1 MTSKDQ
7 GTGPNTP
14 GSDYGFPKPQFPGL
28 SDRPGPPSIISSR
41 MTDIASD
48 DGGEASAHALSE
60 NPRRRSGMASDTL
73 SRPGTA
79 KTGLSG
85 SREGWRRGPPP
96 RLNYITSLQEK
107 RRSTGAGSTAG
118 SISTRPPSSAS
129 RSHVPS
135 LTSSAFFRPM
145 SSQKLQAQRGG
156 GSRPAT
162 QNRQQP
168 TIEDAQPTDQSP
180 SAAAAAAV
188 ASGGPNARHSIIS
201 NPISNPV
208 ARLQRQLSVDGD
220 GRPPPS
226 RGTEYTDQGTYDRIT
241 ANTSPT
247 QGHHPAGSMSESV
260 TPIYRQ
266 HRNSRNLSV
275 NIDRGFRDRGNQP
288 SPAKSPRSFR
298 SSFLLPGRSD
308 GEQNKSNRS
317 LPGAEK
323 LSSTASTPRLNPDD
337 PSRPA
342 DRHNLKSSKTNLGYV
357 FQYFEGNTVFC
368 IGGRFQNTK
377 HRPVN
382 VATGLFIIIPA
393 VLFFAFSAPWIWHNI
408 SPAVPITFAY
418 LFYICISSFFH
429 ASLSDPGILPRNLH
443 AFPPAEPTEDPL
455 RLGPPT
461 NDWTLIK
468 SAESSTAAMEVP
480 VKHCRTCN
488 IWRPPRAHHCRLCD
502 NCIETHDHHCVWL
515 NNCVGRRNYRYFFAF
530 VSSATFLSLYLL
542 GASLAHILIHMNRSG
557 ISFGKSIDDFR
568 VPFAMAIYGFISF
581 LYPAALMGYHI
592 FLMARGETTREYI
605 NSHKFIKKER
615 FRAFTQGSILKNW
628 IVVLCRP
635 RTPTYYQFKKR
646 YQGGDQR
653 LGTFRDQPKSDVQ
666 GMEMQNVKP
675 SAGFQGPVSL
685 RNEANTSTT

>member
-7 GTGPNTP
+7 AGGANASTG
-14 GSDYGFPKPQFPGL
+14 DDDFPKPQFPGR

-48 DGGEASAHALSE
+48 DGGEGAAQTFSE
-60 NPRRRSGMASDTL
+60 NPRSKSALASDSV

-79 KTGLSG
+79 KTGMSG
-85 SREGWRRGPPP
+85 PLEGRRRGPPP
-96 RLNYITSLQEK
+96 RMNYITSLSEK
-107 RRSTGAGSTAG
+107 RRSSGAGSTGG
-118 SISTRPPSSAS
+118 SGSSRPPSSTS

-156 GSRPAT
+156 SRPAT
-162 QNRQQP
+162 RQQP
-168 TIEDAQPTDQSP
+168 TFEDAEPEPSQ
-180 SAAAAAAV
+180 SAAAAAAI
-188 ASGGPNARHSIIS
+188 ASGGPNARHSVIS
-201 NPISNPV
+201 NPVSNPV
-208 ARLQRQLSVDGD
+208 ARLQRQLSDDGEM
-220 GRPPPS
+220 RSPPS
-226 RGTEYTDQGTYDRIT
+226 RGTEYTEQGTYDRIT

-247 QGHHPAGSMSESV
+247 HGHYAAGSMSESV
-260 TPIYRQ
+260 TPLQRNQ
-266 HRNSRNLSV
+266 RNSRNLSV
-275 NIDRGFRDRGNQP
+275 NVDRGFKERGNQP

-308 GEQNKSNRS
+308 QGQNKSNRS
-317 LPGAEK
+317 LPGGEK
-323 LSSTASTPRLNPDD
+323 LSSTASTPQLNPVDS
-337 PSRPA
+337 SRPA
-342 DRHNLKSSKTNLGYV
+342 DKNNLKKSRSNLGYV

-393 VLFFAFSAPWIWHNI
+393 VLFFVFSAPWIWNNI
-408 SPAVPITFAY
+408 SPAIPITFAY
-418 LFYICISSFFH
+418 LFYICISSFLH
-429 ASLSDPGILPRNLH
+429 ASVSDPGILPRNLH

-530 VSSATFLSLYLL
+530 VSSATFLALYLL
-542 GASLAHILIHMNRSG
+542 GASLSQILIHMNRSD
-557 ISFGKSIDDFR
+557 ISFGKAIDEFR
-568 VPFAMAIYGFISF
+568 VPFAMVIYGFVAF

-615 FRAFTQGSILKNW
+615 FRAFTQGSMLKNW

-635 RTPTYYQFKKR
+635 RPPTYYQFKKK
-646 YQGGDQR
+646 YSVGDQR
-653 LGTFRDQPKSDVQ
+653 LGAFRDQPKHDAR
-666 GMEMQNVKP
+666 GMEMQNVRP
-675 SAGFQGPVSL
+675 STGFQGPVSL

>member
-1 MTSKDQ
+1 MTSKDHA
-7 GTGPNTP
+7 GGAGAPA
-14 GSDYGFPKPQFPGL
+14 GDDGFPKPQFPGR

-48 DGGEASAHALSE
+48 EGGEAAVQTLSE
-60 NPRRRSGMASDTL
+60 NPRRKSGLASDSL

-79 KTGLSG
+79 KTGMSG
-85 SREGWRRGPPP
+85 PWEGRRRGPPP
-96 RLNYITSLQEK
+96 RMNYITSLSEK
-107 RRSTGAGSTAG
+107 RGSTGGGSIAG
-118 SISTRPPSSAS
+118 SIASRPPSSTS

-156 GSRPAT
+156 SRPAT
-162 QNRQQP
+162 RQQP
-168 TIEDAQPTDQSP
+168 TFEDVESEPGQ

-188 ASGGPNARHSIIS
+188 ASGGPNARHSVIS
-201 NPISNPV
+201 NPVSNPV
-208 ARLQRQLSVDGD
+208 ARLQRQLSDD
-220 GRPPPS
+220 DEMRAPPS
-226 RGTEYTDQGTYDRIT
+226 RGTEYTEQGTYDRIT

-247 QGHHPAGSMSESV
+247 HGHHAAGSMSESV
-260 TPIYRQ
+260 TPLQRNQ
-266 HRNSRNLSV
+266 RNSRNLSV
-275 NIDRGFRDRGNQP
+275 TVDRGFKERGNQP
-288 SPAKSPRSFR
+288 SPVKSPRSFR

-308 GEQNKSNRS
+308 QGQNKSNRS
-317 LPGAEK
+317 LPGGEK
-323 LSSTASTPRLNPDD
+323 LSSTASTPQLNPVDS
-337 PSRPA
+337 SRPA
-342 DRHNLKSSKTNLGYV
+342 DKTNLKKSMPNLGYV

-382 VATGLFIIIPA
+382 VATGLFIVIPA
-393 VLFFAFSAPWIWHNI
+393 VLFFVFSAPWLWHNI
-408 SPAVPITFAY
+408 SPAIPLAFAY
-418 LFYICISSFFH
+418 LFYVCISSFLH
-429 ASLSDPGILPRNLH
+429 ASASDPGILPRNLH
-443 AFPPAEPTEDPL
+443 VFPPAEPTEDPL

-468 SAESSTAAMEVP
+468 SAESATAAMEVP

-542 GASLAHILIHMNRSG
+542 GASLAQILIHMDRSN
-557 ISFGKSIDDFR
+557 ISFGKSIDEFR
-568 VPFAMAIYGFISF
+568 VPFAMVIYGFVSF
-581 LYPAALMGYHI
+581 LYPAALMGYHV

-615 FRAFTQGSILKNW
+615 FRAFTQGSMLKNW

-635 RTPTYYQFKKR
+635 RPPTYYQFKKK
-646 YQGGDQR
+646 YSVGDQR
-653 LGTFRDQPKSDVQ
+653 LGAFRDQPKNDAQ
-666 GMEMQNVKP
+666 GMEMHNVRP
-675 SAGFQGPVSL
+675 STGFQGPVSL

>member
-7 GTGPNTP
+7 AGGANAPTGDDT
-14 GSDYGFPKPQFPGL
+14 FAKPRFPGR

-48 DGGEASAHALSE
+48 DEGEAAAQTPSE
-60 NPRRRSGMASDTL
+60 NNPRSRSAMDSV

-79 KTGLSG
+79 KTGTTG
-85 SREGWRRGPPP
+85 AWEGRRRGPPS
-96 RLNYITSLQEK
+96 RMNYITSLQDK

-118 SISTRPPSSAS
+118 SIASRPPSSTG

-156 GSRPAT
+156 SRPVT
-162 QNRQQP
+162 RQP
-168 TIEDAQPTDQSP
+168 KLDDAEPEPSQSD
-180 SAAAAAAV
+180 AAAAAV
-188 ASGGPNARHSIIS
+188 ASGGPNARHSVIS

-208 ARLQRQLSVDGD
+208 ARIQRQLSEDGEM
-220 GRPPPS
+220 RPPPS
-226 RGTEYTDQGTYDRIT
+226 RGTEYTEPGTYDRIT

-247 QGHHPAGSMSESV
+247 HGHYAAGSMSESV
-260 TPIYRQ
+260 TPLHRNQ
-266 HRNSRNLSV
+266 RNSRNSRNLSV
-275 NIDRGFRDRGNQP
+275 NVERGFKERGSQ
-288 SPAKSPRSFR
+288 SSAGKSPRSFR

-308 GEQNKSNRS
+308 QGQNKSNRS
-317 LPGAEK
+317 LPGGEK
-323 LSSTASTPRLNPDD
+323 LSSTPSTPQLNPTD

-342 DRHNLKSSKTNLGYV
+342 KGDNLNKSKSNLGYV
-357 FQYFEGNTVFC
+357 FQYFQGNTVFC
-368 IGGRFQNTK
+368 MGGRFQNTK

-382 VATGLFIIIPA
+382 VATGMFIVLPA
-393 VLFFAFSAPWIWHNI
+393 VLFFIFSAPWLWRNI
-408 SPAVPITFAY
+408 SPAIPLTFAY
-418 LFYICISSFFH
+418 LFYICFSSFLH
-429 ASLSDPGILPRNLH
+429 ASVSDPGILPRNLH
-443 AFPPAEPTEDPL
+443 AFPPVEPTEDPL

-461 NDWTLIK
+461 NDWVLIK

-530 VSSATFLSLYLL
+530 VSSATFLSLYLF
-542 GASLAHILIHMNRSG
+542 GASLGQIIAHQNRSG
-557 ISFGKSIDDFR
+557 ISFSQSIDDFR
-568 VPFAMAIYGFISF
+568 VPFAMVIYGLIAF

-615 FRAFTQGSILKNW
+615 FRAFTQGSMLKNW

-635 RTPTYYQFKKR
+635 RPPTYYQFKKR
-646 YQGGDQR
+646 YSAGDQR
-653 LGTFRDQPKSDVQ
+653 LGAFRDRPKQDAQS
-666 GMEMQNVKP
+666 MEMQSVRP
-675 SAGFQGPVSL
+675 FTGFQGPVSL

>member
-1 MTSKDQ
+1 MTSKEQ
-7 GTGPNTP
+7 AGGPTTP
-14 GSDYGFPKPQFPGL
+14 TDDGGFPKPQFPGR

-48 DGGEASAHALSE
+48 DGGEAVAQTLSE
-60 NPRRRSGMASDTL
+60 NPRRKSGLPSETM

-79 KTGLSG
+79 KTGMSG
-85 SREGWRRGPPP
+85 PLEGRRRGPPP
-96 RLNYITSLQEK
+96 RMNYITSLNEK
-107 RRSTGAGSTAG
+107 RGSIGGGSTAG
-118 SISTRPPSSAS
+118 SISSRPPSSTS

-156 GSRPAT
+156 SRPAT
-162 QNRQQP
+162 RQQP
-168 TIEDAQPTDQSP
+168 TLEDTEPTPEHNQ

-188 ASGGPNARHSIIS
+188 ASGGPNARHSVIS
-201 NPISNPV
+201 NPVSNPV
-208 ARLQRQLSVDGD
+208 ARLQRQLSDD
-220 GRPPPS
+220 DNMRPPPS

-247 QGHHPAGSMSESV
+247 HGHYAAGSMSESV
-260 TPIYRQ
+260 TPLQRNQ
-266 HRNSRNLSV
+266 RNSRNLSV
-275 NIDRGFRDRGNQP
+275 NIDRGFRERGNQP
-288 SPAKSPRSFR
+288 SPIKSPRSFR

-308 GEQNKSNRS
+308 QNKSNRT
-317 LPGAEK
+317 LPGGEK
-323 LSSTASTPRLNPDD
+323 LSSTASTPQLNPVDS
-337 PSRPA
+337 SRPA
-342 DRHNLKSSKTNLGYV
+342 DKNNLKKSKTNLGYV

-368 IGGRFQNTK
+368 LGGRFQNTK

-393 VLFFAFSAPWIWHNI
+393 VLFFVFSAPWIWHNI
-408 SPAVPITFAY
+408 SPAIPITFGY
-418 LFYICISSFFH
+418 VFYICISSFLH

-443 AFPPAEPTEDPL
+443 SFPPADSTEDPL

-468 SAESSTAAMEVP
+468 SAESATAAMEVP

-515 NNCVGRRNYRYFFAF
+515 NNCVGKRNYRYFFAF

-542 GASLAHILIHMNRSG
+542 GASLGQILVHMHRSD

-568 VPFAMAIYGFISF
+568 VPFAMVIYGFIAF

-605 NSHKFIKKER
+605 NSHKFIKAER
-615 FRAFTQGSILKNW
+615 FRAFTQGSMLKNW

-635 RTPTYYQFKKR
+635 RPPTYYQFKKR
-646 YQGGDQR
+646 YSGGDQR
-653 LGTFRDQPKSDVQ
+653 LGALRDQKVDVQ
-666 GMEMQNVKP
+666 GMEMQNVRP
-675 SAGFQGPVSL
+675 STGFQGPVSL
-685 RNEANTSTT
+685 RNETNTTAT

>member
-1 MTSKDQ
+1 MTSKDL
-7 GTGPNTP
+7 GNGPNNP
-14 GSDYGFPKPQFPGL
+14 PSDDGFPKPQFPGR

-48 DGGEASAHALSE
+48 DGGEAAVQTFSD
-60 NPRRRSGMASDTL
+60 NPRRKSGMASETM

-79 KTGLSG
+79 KTGMSA
-85 SREGWRRGPPP
+85 SREGTRRGPPP
-96 RLNYITSLQEK
+96 RLNYITSLSEK
-107 RRSTGAGSTAG
+107 RGSTGAGSTSG

-156 GSRPAT
+156 SRPAT

-168 TIEDAQPTDQSP
+168 TLRDSDAVEQSP
-180 SAAAAAAV
+180 SSAAAAAV
-188 ASGGPNARHSIIS
+188 ASGGPNARHSVIS
-201 NPISNPV
+201 NPVSNPV
-208 ARLQRQLSVDGD
+208 ARLQRQLSGDAD

-247 QGHHPAGSMSESV
+247 HGHHPAGSMSESV

-266 HRNSRNLSV
+266 QRNSHTLSV
-275 NIDRGFRDRGNQP
+275 NVDRGFKDRGNQP
-288 SPAKSPRSFR
+288 SPMKSPRSFR
-298 SSFLLPGRSD
+298 SSFLLPGRGD
-308 GEQNKSNRS
+308 GDGNKSNRT
-317 LPGAEK
+317 LPGGEK
-323 LSSTASTPRLNPDD
+323 LSSTASTPRLNPVDS
-337 PSRPA
+337 SRPA
-342 DRHNLKSSKTNLGYV
+342 DKNNLKRSKTNLGYV

-368 IGGRFQNTK
+368 LGGRFQNTK

-382 VATGLFIIIPA
+382 IATGLFILLPA
-393 VLFFAFSAPWIWHNI
+393 VLFFVFSAPWLWHNI
-408 SPAVPITFAY
+408 SPAIPITFGY
-418 LFYICISSFFH
+418 LFYICMSSFFH
-429 ASLSDPGILPRNLH
+429 ASVSDPGILPRNLH

-530 VSSATFLSLYLL
+530 VSSATFLALYLL
-542 GASLAHILIHMNRSG
+542 GASLAQILIHSNRSE
-557 ISFGKSIDDFR
+557 ISFRESIDDFR
-568 VPFAMAIYGFISF
+568 VPFAMVIYGFISF

-615 FRAFTQGSILKNW
+615 FRAFTQGSMLKNW

-635 RTPTYYQFKKR
+635 RPPTYYQFKKR
-646 YQGGDQR
+646 YNTGDQR
-653 LGTFRDQPKSDVQ
+653 LGALRDQPKSDNL

-675 SAGFQGPVSL
+675 STGFQGPVSL
-685 RNEANTSTT
+685 RNEANTTTT